1 LTPDPRF
8 LATAVEAALAAG
20 RIHRRYFRQQ
30 VKVEKKGPIDLVTA
44 ADLEVEREF
53 RALIGERFPSHVVL
67 GEEGGGDDATR
78 PPKPFVGEG
87 GSFVGGAAHRWIIDP
102 VDGTTNFAHGLALF
116 CVSIALEIDGA
127 LAVGVVYDPIA
138 DELFT
143 AERGQGARLN
153 GHRLH
158 VSAETRLLDALLC
171 TGFPYSIRERRTRQ
185 IDTFAAFLGQSRA
198 VRRLGSAALDLCYV
212 AAGRFDGFWEEQLHA
227 WDMAAGAL
235 IVAEA
240 GGRVSGYN
248 DEPLD
253 LFGHRIIATNG
264 GVHDAVLGVIRA
276 TS

>member
-1 LTPDPRF
+1 MTPDPLF

-53 RALIGERFPSHVVL
+53 RALIASRFPSHEVL
-67 GEEGGGDDATR
+67 GEEGESDAAR
-78 PPKPFVGEG
+78 PPKPKGGEG
-87 GSFVGGAAHRWIIDP
+87 GPRSGARGHRWIIDP

-153 GHRLH
+153 GHRLR
-158 VSAETRLLDALLC
+158 VTAETRLVDALLC

-235 IVAEA
+235 IVTEA
-240 GGRVSGYN
+240 GGRVSGYD

-264 GVHDAVLGVIRA
+264 GVHGAVLSVIKA

>member
-1 LTPDPRF
+1 M
-8 LATAVEAALAAG
+8 ATAVEAALAAG

-30 VKVEKKGPIDLVTA
+30 VKIEKKGPIDLVTA

-53 RALIGERFPSHVVL
+53 RALIGRRFPAHVVL
-67 GEEGGGDDATR
+67 GEEGGADDAAR
-78 PPKPFVGEG
+78 PSKPLPSSGEG
-87 GSFVGGAAHRWIIDP
+87 AHRWIIDP

-143 AERGQGARLN
+143 AECGQGARLN
-153 GHRLH
+153 GHRLR
-158 VSAETRLLDALLC
+158 VSPETRLLDALLC

-240 GGRVSGYN
+240 GGRVTGYN

-264 GVHDAVLGVIRA
+264 GVHDAVLGVIKA
-276 TS
+276 TSGAAS

>member
-1 LTPDPRF
+1 MTPDPLF
-8 LATAVEAALAAG
+8 LATAVEGALAAG
-20 RIHRRYFRQQ
+20 RVHRRYFRQQ

-53 RALIGERFPSHVVL
+53 RALIAARFPTHEVL
-67 GEEGGGDDATR
+67 GEEGDH
-78 PPKPFVGEG
+78 
-87 GSFVGGAAHRWIIDP
+87 GGARSGAGSHRWIIDP

-127 LAVGVVYDPIA
+127 IAVGVVYDPIA

-143 AERGQGARLN
+143 AERGHGARLN
-153 GHRLH
+153 GQRLR
-158 VSAETRLLDALLC
+158 VSEETRLIDALLC

-185 IDTFAAFLGQSRA
+185 IDTFTAFLGQARA

-240 GGRVSGYN
+240 GGRVTGYD

-264 GVHDAVLGVIRA
+264 GVHSVVLDVIKA

>member
-1 LTPDPRF
+1 LTPDPLF

-20 RIHRRYFRQQ
+20 RIHRRYFRQH

-53 RALIGERFPSHVVL
+53 RTLIGGRFPSHVVL
-67 GEEGGGDDATR
+67 GEEGAADDAAR
-78 PPKPFVGEG
+78 PPRALVGEG
-87 GSFVGGAAHRWIIDP
+87 RHRWIIDP

-143 AERGQGARLN
+143 AERGLGARLN
-153 GHRLH
+153 GHPLR
-158 VSAETRLLDALLC
+158 VSQETRLLDALLC